1 MSIASRV
8 RGPVAI
14 NLLPRSWLRAS
25 RGDTMLRTQELISA
39 AGRSNTL
46 QWKKLWRVIKVILT
60 ELCIS
65 SMSSPMTA
73 PPLGPRAGPGV
84 GNMELTDVT
93 DGHFCVSAVQ
103 CSSMACTL
111 WGTPM
116 WDTKIHILCAQSHRS
131 IQRNLARMSLSLL
144 LFMPA

>member
-1 MSIASRV
+1 
-8 RGPVAI
+8 
-14 NLLPRSWLRAS
+14 
-25 RGDTMLRTQELISA
+25 MLRTQELISA

-111 WGTPM
+111 
-116 WDTKIHILCAQSHRS
+116 
-131 IQRNLARMSLSLL
+131 
-144 LFMPA
+144 

>member
-1 MSIASRV
+1 
-8 RGPVAI
+8 
-14 NLLPRSWLRAS
+14 
-25 RGDTMLRTQELISA
+25 MLRTQELISA

-73 PPLGPRAGPGV
+73 PPLGAGPGV

-111 WGTPM
+111 
-116 WDTKIHILCAQSHRS
+116 
-131 IQRNLARMSLSLL
+131 
-144 LFMPA
+144 